1 MFAVQAHLGPESG
14 PALDRIMRQQL
25 PQALLRG
32 IRPNQWVSNLV
43 VFAPL
48 VFSQG
53 LFDAVLLVRVSI
65 GFVLLCGLSGAVFLV
80 NDIIDRERDRQHPI
94 RQQRPIAT
102 GRLSVGQAGTA
113 AAVLGAASLAVSFFW
128 QPPFGRIAAGYLLL
142 MVAYS
147 LVLRSIPI
155 IDVVTIAAGLLL
167 RGVAGAVLIEV
178 TISPWLYLSV
188 AGLGLI
194 LALGRIQYE
203 MHLAQTLG
211 TLETEK
217 YTLEAVAR
225 MNQLAVALTLIVYCL
240 YTFLA
245 PGLASDYSMMVT
257 IPFVIYGIFRYRY
270 LSYQRARKQSPE
282 QLMLLDVPLLI
293 DVALWVLTAAI
304 VLYWP
309 GHAQ

>member
-1 MFAVQAHLGPESG
+1 MK
-14 PALDRIMRQQL
+14 RQL
-25 PQALLRG
+25 LQALLRG

-43 VFAPL
+43 IFAPL
-48 VFSQG
+48 VFSQN
-53 LFDAVLLVRVSI
+53 LFEPGMLIRVTT
-65 GFVLLCGLSGAVFLV
+65 GFVLLCGLSGAVFMT
-80 NDIIDRERDRQHPI
+80 NDIIDRERDRRHP
-94 RQQRPIAT
+94 RRRQRPIAA
-102 GRLSVGQAGTA
+102 GHLSVRQAGA
-113 AAVLGAASLAVSFFW
+113 AAVAFAVIPLAASLLW
-128 QPPFGRIAAGYLLL
+128 QPVFGLIAAGYLAL

-155 IDVVTIAAGLLL
+155 VDVLTIAAGLLL
-167 RGVAGAVLIEV
+167 RGVAGAVLIDV

-194 LALGRIQYE
+194 LALGRIQHE
-203 MHLAQTLG
+203 MRLAEALG
-211 TLETEK
+211 TLETQK

-225 MNQLAVALTLIVYCL
+225 MNQLAIALTLIVYCL

-245 PGLASDYSMMVT
+245 PGLSSNYYMMLT

-293 DVALWVLTAAI
+293 DVGLWAVTAVI
-304 VLYWP
+304 VLY
-309 GHAQ
+309 ALA

>member
-1 MFAVQAHLGPESG
+1 ME
-14 PALDRIMRQQL
+14 QQL
-25 PQALLRG
+25 QALLRG
-32 IRPNQWVSNLV
+32 IRPHQWVTNLV

-48 VFSQG
+48 VFSQS
-53 LFDAVLLVRVSI
+53 LFEPALLVRVSF
-65 GFVLLCGLSGAVFLV
+65 GFVLICGLSGTVFLI
-80 NDIIDRERDRQHPI
+80 NDITDRERDRHHPV
-94 RQQRPIAT
+94 RRERPIAT
-102 GRLSVGQAGTA
+102 GRLSVGQAGIA
-113 AAVLGAASLAVSFFW
+113 AAVLGASSLAVSFLW
-128 QPPFGRIAAGYLLL
+128 HPPFGLIAASYLLL

-147 LVLRSIPI
+147 LLLRSIPI
-155 IDVVTIAAGLLL
+155 LDVLTIAAGIML

-178 TISPWLYLSV
+178 AISPWLYLSM

-194 LALGRIQYE
+194 LALGRIQHE

-217 YTLEAVAR
+217 YTLEAVGR

-245 PGLASDYSMMVT
+245 PGLPSDYSMMLT

-270 LSYQRARKQSPE
+270 LSYQQSRKQSPE
-282 QLMLLDVPLLI
+282 QLMLVDVPLL
-293 DVALWVLTAAI
+293 VGVGLWVLAAVV

-309 GHAQ
+309 GHA